1 MAALDNQVA
10 AADVVTALDVEFI
23 ENFKHDVDQLTEVL
37 GIFGTE
43 TMTAGTALYQYKV
56 EGSLDASE
64 VAEGDEVPLSKYT
77 VKKTSIGEL
86 ETKPYR
92 KLTTRQAILKA
103 GFENAVLKTD
113 DKMVKDVRADIVKGF
128 FEFLGKGT
136 GTAKGVGIQGVLA
149 QVDAAINNALEDNN
163 DSTER
168 IVHFVNRNDIADY
181 LAKAQVTTQTVF
193 GMTYIKDFLGVTDIF
208 VTNKVAK
215 GTVYATPV
223 ENIHIYGADFGAL
236 SQAGIEYTVQDGGL
250 IGVHHV
256 PNYART
262 SAETH
267 VLCGVTMLP
276 EVVNY
281 IVKGTVEAEPAA
293 AAAARAKAA
302 K

>member
-1 MAALDNQVA
+1 MPALENQIA

-23 ENFKHDVDQLTEVL
+23 ENFTHDVNQLMEVL
-37 GIFGTE
+37 GIFGVE
-43 TMTAGTALYQYKV
+43 TMNAGTALYQYKV
-56 EGSLDASE
+56 TGSLNTSE

-77 VKKTSIGEL
+77 VAKTPIGEL

-113 DKMVKDVRADIVKGF
+113 DKMGKDMRADIVKAF
-128 FEFLGKGT
+128 FTFLGKGT
-136 GTAKGVGIQGVLA
+136 GTAKGVGLQAALA
-149 QVDAAINNALEDNN
+149 QVDAALENALEDNN
-163 DSTER
+163 DSTAR

-181 LAKAQVTTQTVF
+181 LATAPITTQTVF

-208 VTNKVAK
+208 VTNKVPK
-215 GTVYATPV
+215 GTIYATPV

-236 SQAGIEYTVQDGGL
+236 AQAGLSYTVQDGGL

-256 PNYART
+256 ANYART

-267 VLCGVTMLP
+267 ALSGVSMLP
-276 EVVNY
+276 EVTNY
-281 IVKGTVEAEPAA
+281 IVKGTIEAA
-293 AAAARAKAA
+293 AAAASARAKASN
-302 K
+302 